1 MKKIARLLFV
11 LTGVGIMA
19 AGLIFGGP
27 VTAGNHKAMQMIVT
41 LFSIL
46 TGFIIAV
53 ITMSGDPGILYPGSW
68 RVASAH
74 RRQIKRVLF
83 RYRLL
88 FYAYLLTLFLAFGAA
103 IVGQVDQERLVTHW
117 IERVALSLG
126 GAALFWSFGLP
137 TTIIRAQLERI
148 DKQVEQRESQDKGTA
163 SSTSGIDE

>member
-53 ITMSGDPGILYPGSW
+53 ITMSGDPGIL
-68 RVASAH
+68 
-74 RRQIKRVLF
+74 
-83 RYRLL
+83 
-88 FYAYLLTLFLAFGAA
+88 
-103 IVGQVDQERLVTHW
+103 VT
-117 IERVALSLG
+117 
-126 GAALFWSFGLP
+126 
-137 TTIIRAQLERI
+137 
-148 DKQVEQRESQDKGTA
+148 
-163 SSTSGIDE
+163 